1 LSVAIPCV
9 SIGPSNPRNPEGVQ
23 LRKTY
28 RDIGNGKRESDPVV
42 ERMRAGWTWGW
53 QFDGACRGED
63 SSLFFAPSYF
73 EKREEK
79 AAREVKAKA
88 ICSGCSVREPCLEYA
103 LRVREPHG
111 IWGGLNEY
119 ERRQRLRQQALQAG

>member
-1 LSVAIPCV
+1 MA
-9 SIGPSNPRNPEGVQ
+9 
-23 LRKTY
+23 
-28 RDIGNGKRESDPVV
+28 
-42 ERMRAGWTWGW
+42 ERMRASWTWGW

-63 SSLFFAPSYF
+63 PSLFFAPGYF

-88 ICSGCSVREPCLEYA
+88 ICTECPVLEPCLEYA
-103 LRVREPHG
+103 LAHREHDG
-111 IWGGLNEY
+111 VWGEY

>member
-1 LSVAIPCV
+1 M
-9 SIGPSNPRNPEGVQ
+9 
-23 LRKTY
+23 
-28 RDIGNGKRESDPVV
+28 V

-88 ICSGCSVREPCLEYA
+88 ICTGCPVREPCLDYA
-103 LRVREPHG
+103 LRIRGAARHLGRSERVRAASTPPPG
-111 IWGGLNEY
+111 GPPGGLGTPDPFLPPSHRFWPSPAGGSAIREA
-119 ERRQRLRQQALQAG
+119 ESRRRRWSP

>member
-1 LSVAIPCV
+1 VTVVVAIPCV
-9 SIGPSNPRNPEGVQ
+9 SIGPSHARNPGGAE

-28 RDIGNGKRESDPVV
+28 RRHRKRESDPVV

-88 ICSGCSVREPCLEYA
+88 ICSGCPVREPCLEYA